1 MKPLFK
7 PKFAIPCYRS
17 NTSEKETP
25 WTETDKIR
33 VCVRKRPL
41 GPREERRGEVNI
53 ITVKDKETLLLHEK
67 KEAVD
72 LTQYILQ
79 VRGLHFHLG
88 FIICRDLGQSDT
100 LMEQ

>member
-1 MKPLFK
+1 MNLHY
-7 PKFAIPCYRS
+7 CCRS
-17 NTSEKETP
+17 NTFDKETP
-25 WTETDKIR
+25 WTESEKIR

-41 GPREERRGEVNI
+41 CLREVRRGEVNI

-79 VRGLHFHLG
+79 VTSSVKDCAYGPVTCMG
-88 FIICRDLGQSDT
+88 G
-100 LMEQ
+100 